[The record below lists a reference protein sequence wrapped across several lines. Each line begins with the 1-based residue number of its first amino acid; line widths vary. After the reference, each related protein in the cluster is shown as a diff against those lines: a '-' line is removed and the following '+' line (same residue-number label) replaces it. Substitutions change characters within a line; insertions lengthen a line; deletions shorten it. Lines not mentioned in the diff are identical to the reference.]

1 MALDLYVMPLAAY
14 FSGDFE
20 AIAGGRGSSREAVDA
35 ELARD
40 RVEQIQAALSEKTS
54 CDVTWADEGPMA
66 LSRRFDARLLH
77 ALRSF
82 AAHHEHPPRIKLLRR
97 TFKVLD
103 DPRDHKSLRKIYEG
117 APTQYEH
124 LMRHSDNRG
133 FYVPCEFPEPAV
145 SNEQQWWM
153 IGSSP
158 RLRDELARIETLFDE
173 ETPDEVREATR
184 LLHEAASVSASRGL
198 PLIWD

>member
-1 MALDLYVMPLAAY
+1 MPLADY
-14 FSGDFE
+14 LSGNFE
-20 AIAGGRGSSREAVDA
+20 AINREDRPERGREPGAVTADQA
-35 ELARD
+35 LE
-40 RVEQIQAALSEKTS
+40 RVQQIQAALSERTG
-54 CDVTWADEGPMA
+54 CDVTWQDEGEVA
-66 LSRRFDARLLH
+66 FARRFDARLLH

-82 AAHHEHPPRIKLLRR
+82 AAHHEHPPRIRLLRR

-103 DPRDHKSLRKIYEG
+103 DPRDHKALRKIYEG

-133 FYVPCEFPEPAV
+133 FYVPCEFPEPSV
-145 SNEQQWWM
+145 SNEPQWWM

-158 RLRDELARIETLFDE
+158 RLRLELERIESLFTDS
-173 ETPDEVREATR
+173 TPAEVREATR
-184 LLHEAASVSASRGL
+184 LLHEAASLSSTRGL